1 MSYISKRLASQDS
14 INGLNSFCYFFDL
27 KTGCKLIAVFDAL
40 IALLQLYRIN
50 VAETVEMATSPE
62 PPSSGYAFLVTR
74 EPEVDMFGSP
84 VETNRPQ
91 PVHNMTSYW
100 LRVLCSVTVLKSIL
114 LFAGTQWDHISLL
127 VAWILLTAFMGSFSF
142 FFNLFGDTDF
152 IVILTQCLSTTLEIY
167 FVLVV
172 YSLTRKIWEKS
183 NGSASETE
191 VLYTQAAEA

>member
-142 FFNLFGDTDF
+142 FFNL
-152 IVILTQCLSTTLEIY
+152 
-167 FVLVV
+167 
-172 YSLTRKIWEKS
+172 R
-183 NGSASETE
+183 
-191 VLYTQAAEA
+191 

>member
-1 MSYISKRLASQDS
+1 MSYISKRLGSQDS

-27 KTGCKLIAVFDAL
+27 KTGCKLISVFDAL

-84 VETNRPQ
+84 VETNRQQ

-114 LFAGTQWDHISLL
+114 LFAGTQWVSSLKCHTKYFNYEIYFHSQDHISLL

-152 IVILTQCLSTTLEIY
+152 IVILTQCLSTSKFPKKKTVFQI
-167 FVLVV
+167 
-172 YSLTRKIWEKS
+172 
-183 NGSASETE
+183 
-191 VLYTQAAEA
+191 